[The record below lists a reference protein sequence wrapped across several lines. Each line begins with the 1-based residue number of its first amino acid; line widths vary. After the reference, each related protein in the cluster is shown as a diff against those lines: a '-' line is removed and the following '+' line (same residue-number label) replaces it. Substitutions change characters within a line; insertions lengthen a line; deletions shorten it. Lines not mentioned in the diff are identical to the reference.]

1 VAGGLNRFTV
11 EPVYCLGLCVT
22 SSSAL
27 LGSEPLGRLDAN
39 KITVA
44 LDEARI
50 VMTRIFVPEDAA
62 ALAIGA
68 K

>member
-1 VAGGLNRFTV
+1 VVGGLNRFTV

-50 VMTRIFVPEDAA
+50 V
-62 ALAIGA
+62 
-68 K
+68 